1 MKLIWQLLRQHV
13 SVLQLAGFLVTNLVG
28 VAIVL
33 TAVQLYRD
41 VTPALQ
47 APDSFLDNDFIILT
61 KEVEGAGIGKTSFT
75 QTELAELAEQPFTEA
90 LGEFTPA
97 RYSVMGGISL
107 AGIGMRTYLFSRA
120 YPTVSSMSGATS
132 GVSRR
137 ERVRADHS
145 ASQLSESL

>member
-47 APDSFLDNDFIILT
+47 APD
-61 KEVEGAGIGKTSFT
+61 
-75 QTELAELAEQPFTEA
+75 
-90 LGEFTPA
+90 
-97 RYSVMGGISL
+97 
-107 AGIGMRTYLFSRA
+107 
-120 YPTVSSMSGATS
+120 
-132 GVSRR
+132 
-137 ERVRADHS
+137 
-145 ASQLSESL
+145 

>member
-47 APDSFLDNDFIILT
+47 APDSFLDTIS
-61 KEVEGAGIGKTSFT
+61 SF
-75 QTELAELAEQPFTEA
+75 LPKRSK
-90 LGEFTPA
+90 GPA
-97 RYSVMGGISL
+97 SER
-107 AGIGMRTYLFSRA
+107 
-120 YPTVSSMSGATS
+120 PP
-132 GVSRR
+132 SRR
-137 ERVRADHS
+137 RSWPNLRS
-145 ASQLSESL
+145 SPSRRRWASLRRHVTA